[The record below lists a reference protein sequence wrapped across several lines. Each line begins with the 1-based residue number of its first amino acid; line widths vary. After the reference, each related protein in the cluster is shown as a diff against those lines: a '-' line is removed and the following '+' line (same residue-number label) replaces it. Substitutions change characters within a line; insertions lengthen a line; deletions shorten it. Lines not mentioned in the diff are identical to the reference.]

1 MSKIERIEV
10 MQVDLIPKVVRTDA
24 IQAFTKQETPIVRI
38 TTDDG
43 IVGTGYAYTVGT
55 GGSAVVAMI
64 RDELAP
70 TLIGRDPA
78 LVEQIWK
85 DLFFHVHANAVGA
98 TVSLSLA
105 AIDLALWDVRC
116 QKAGEPLWKLAGGAQ
131 ERLPLYS
138 TEGGWLNFT
147 IEELVE
153 GALEAKEQGFLG
165 CKPKVGKP
173 SAAEDVVRLQA
184 VREAVGPDFAVMVD
198 ANQAFTVSEAI
209 RRARLFEPLD
219 LAWFEEPMPAED
231 LRGHMRLS
239 SSTSLPVA
247 VGESIY
253 HPSHFREYLA
263 NDACTI
269 VQVDVAR
276 IGGITPWLKVAHMA
290 ESFNM
295 SVCPHYLMEIHVS
308 LCAAVPNA
316 QWVEYIPQL
325 TDLTTTSMRIED
337 GHAYPPETPGLGIA
351 WDMSVIKERRV
362 EGSYA
367 ETRTGACA

>member
-1 MSKIERIEV
+1 MSKIERVEV

-43 IVGTGYAYTVGT
+43 VVGTGYAYTVGT

-64 RDELAP
+64 RDDLAP
-70 TLIGRDPA
+70 SLIGRDPA

-116 QKAGEPLWKLAGGAQ
+116 QKAGEPLWRIAGGAQ

-147 IEELVE
+147 IEELVD
-153 GALEAKEQGFLG
+153 GALQAKEQGFLG

-173 SAAEDVVRLQA
+173 GAAEDVARLQA
-184 VREAVGPDFAVMVD
+184 VREAVGPDFSVMVD

-253 HPSHFREYLA
+253 HAAHFREYLA
-263 NDACTI
+263 NDACAI

-325 TDLTTTSMRIED
+325 TDLTTTAMRIED
-337 GHAYPPETPGLGIA
+337 GYAYPPEAPGLGIA
-351 WDMSVIKERRV
+351 WDMSVIRKRLV
-362 EGSYA
+362 EGSYV
-367 ETRTGACA
+367 EIRTGASA

>member
-55 GGSAVVAMI
+55 GGSAIVAMI
-64 RDELAP
+64 RDDLAP
-70 TLIGRDPA
+70 ALIGRDPS

-105 AIDLALWDVRC
+105 AIDLALWDIRC
-116 QKAGEPLWKLAGGAQ
+116 QKAGEPLWRLAGGAQ
-131 ERLPLYS
+131 KRLPLYS

-147 IEELVE
+147 IEELVD
-153 GALEAKEQGFLG
+153 GALQAKEQGFLG

-173 SAAEDVVRLQA
+173 SAAEDVARLQA

-209 RRARLFEPLD
+209 RRARLFEPMD

-253 HPSHFREYLA
+253 HASHFREYLA
-263 NDACTI
+263 NDACSI

-276 IGGITPWLKVAHMA
+276 IGGITPWLKVAHLA
-290 ESFNM
+290 ESFNI

-325 TDLTTTSMRIED
+325 TDLTTTAMRIED
-337 GHAYPPETPGLGIA
+337 GHAYPPEAPGLGIA
-351 WDMSVIKERRV
+351 WDMSVIKERLV
-362 EGSYA
+362 DGSYG
-367 ETRTGACA
+367 EIRTGASE

>member
-1 MSKIERIEV
+1 MSKIERVEV
-10 MQVDLIPKVVRTDA
+10 MQVDLVPKVVRTDA

-43 IVGTGYAYTVGT
+43 ITGTGYAYTVGT

-64 RDELAP
+64 RDDLAP
-70 TLIGRDPA
+70 GLIGRDPA

-85 DLFFHVHANAVGA
+85 DQFFHVHANAIGA

-105 AIDLALWDVRC
+105 AIDLALWDIRC
-116 QKAGEPLWKLAGGAQ
+116 QQAGEPLWRLAGGAQ
-131 ERLPLYS
+131 PKLPLYT

-147 IEELVE
+147 VEELVE
-153 GALEAKEQGFLG
+153 GAVEAKEQGFKG

-173 SAAEDVVRLQA
+173 SAAEDVARLEA
-184 VREAVGPDFAVMVD
+184 VREAVGPDFNVMVD
-198 ANQAFTVSEAI
+198 ANQVFTVAEAI

-231 LRGHMRLS
+231 LRGHMRLAA
-239 SSTSLPVA
+239 STSLPVA
-247 VGESIY
+247 IGESIY

-263 NDACTI
+263 NDACSI
-269 VQVDVAR
+269 IQVDVAR

-290 ESFNM
+290 EAFNIAV
-295 SVCPHYLMEIHVS
+295 SPHYLMEIHVS

-325 TDLTTTSMRIED
+325 TDLTTEAMRIED
-337 GHAYPPETPGLGIA
+337 GYAYPSDTPGIGIA
-351 WDMSVIKERRV
+351 WDMGVVEDMRV

-367 ETRTGACA
+367 EARA

>member
-1 MSKIERIEV
+1 MSKIERIEI

-43 IVGTGYAYTVGT
+43 ITGTGYAYTVGT

-64 RDELAP
+64 RDDMAP
-70 TLIGRDPA
+70 KLLGRDPA
-78 LVEQIWK
+78 LVERIWK

-98 TVSLSLA
+98 TVSLSLS
-105 AIDLALWDVRC
+105 AIDLALWDIRC
-116 QKAGEPLWKLAGGAQ
+116 QKAGEPLWRLAGGAQ

-147 IEELVE
+147 IEELVD
-153 GALEAKEQGFLG
+153 GAIEAKEQGFLG

-173 SAAEDVVRLQA
+173 SAAEDVTRIQA
-184 VREAVGPDFAVMVD
+184 IREAVGPDFAVMVD
-198 ANQAFTVSEAI
+198 ANQVFTVSEAI

-231 LRGHMRLS
+231 MRGHMRLS
-239 SSTSLPVA
+239 ASTSLPIA
-247 VGESIY
+247 IGESLY
-253 HPSHFREYLA
+253 HPNYFREYLA
-263 NDACTI
+263 NDACSI

-276 IGGITPWLKVAHMA
+276 IGGITPWLKVAHIA
-290 ESFNM
+290 ESFNV

-325 TDLTTTSMRIED
+325 TDLTTTAMRIED
-337 GHAYPPETPGLGIA
+337 GHAYPPDTADIGIA
-351 WDMSVIKERRV
+351 WDISVIEDRRI

-367 ETRTGACA
+367 EIRKGGI

>member
-10 MQVDLIPKVVRTDA
+10 MQVDLIPKVIRTDA

-64 RDELAP
+64 RDDLAP
-70 TLIGRDPA
+70 QLIGRDPSKI
-78 LVEQIWK
+78 EQIWK
-85 DLFFHVHANAVGA
+85 SLFYHVHANAIGA
-98 TVSLSLA
+98 TVSLCLA
-105 AIDLALWDVRC
+105 AIDLALWDIRC
-116 QKAGEPLWKLAGGAQ
+116 QKAHEPLWKLAGGAQ
-131 ERLPLYS
+131 DRLPLYS
-138 TEGGWLNFT
+138 TEGGWLNFSV
-147 IEELVE
+147 EELVE

-173 SAAEDVVRLQA
+173 SAAEDVTRLEA
-184 VREAVGPDFAVMVD
+184 VRAAVGPDFAVMGD
-198 ANQAFTVSEAI
+198 ANQSFTVSEAI

-247 VGESIY
+247 IGESLY
-253 HPSHFREYLA
+253 HPAHFREYLA
-263 NDACTI
+263 NDACSI

-290 ESFNM
+290 EAFNI

-325 TDLTTTSMRIED
+325 TDLTTDAMRIED
-337 GHAYPPETPGLGIA
+337 GHAIPSDTPGLGIA
-351 WDMSVIKERRV
+351 WDMSVVQDRLV

-367 ETRTGACA
+367 QIRLDDKA

>member
-1 MSKIERIEV
+1 
-10 MQVDLIPKVVRTDA
+10 
-24 IQAFTKQETPIVRI
+24 
-38 TTDDG
+38 
-43 IVGTGYAYTVGT
+43 
-55 GGSAVVAMI
+55 MI
-64 RDELAP
+64 RDDLAP
-70 TLIGRDPA
+70 SLIGRDPA

-105 AIDLALWDVRC
+105 AVDLALWDVRC
-116 QKAGEPLWKLAGGAQ
+116 QKAGEPLWRLAGGAQ

-138 TEGGWLNFT
+138 TEGGWLNFSV
-147 IEELVE
+147 EELVD

-173 SAAEDVVRLQA
+173 NAAEDVARLQA

-253 HPSHFREYLA
+253 HASHFREYLA
-263 NDACTI
+263 NDACSI

-325 TDLTTTSMRIED
+325 TDLTTTAMRIED
-337 GHAYPPETPGLGIA
+337 GHAYPAEAPGLGIA
-351 WDMSVIKERRV
+351 WDMSEIKKRLID
-362 EGSYA
+362 GSYA
-367 ETRTGACA
+367 EIRMGDST

>member
-1 MSKIERIEV
+1 MCKIERIEV

-24 IQAFTKQETPIVRI
+24 IQAFTKQETPIVRL

-55 GGSAVVAMI
+55 GGSAVVAML
-64 RDELAP
+64 RDDIAP
-70 TLIGRDPA
+70 KLLGRDPA
-78 LVEQIWK
+78 LIEQIWK
-85 DLFFHVHANAVGA
+85 DLFFHVHANAIGA

-105 AIDLALWDVRC
+105 AIDLALWDIRC
-116 QKAGEPLWKLAGGAQ
+116 QRAGEPLWRLAGGAQ

-147 IEELVE
+147 TEELVD

-173 SAAEDVVRLQA
+173 NAAEDVARLEA
-184 VREAVGPDFAVMVD
+184 VREAVGSDFAVMVD
-198 ANQAFTVSEAI
+198 ANQVFTVPEAI

-231 LRGHMRLS
+231 MRGHMRLS
-239 SSTSLPVA
+239 ASTSLPIA
-247 VGESIY
+247 IGESLY
-253 HPSHFREYLA
+253 HPNYFREYLA
-263 NDACTI
+263 NDACSI

-276 IGGITPWLKVAHMA
+276 IGGITPWLKVAHIA
-290 ESFNM
+290 ESFNIP
-295 SVCPHYLMEIHVS
+295 VCPHYLMEIHVS

-316 QWVEYIPQL
+316 RWVEYIPQL
-325 TDLTTTSMRIED
+325 TDLTTTAMRIED
-337 GHAYPPETPGLGIA
+337 GYAYPPDAPGIGIA
-351 WDMSVIKERRV
+351 WDMSVIEDRRV

-367 ETRTGACA
+367 EIRMGSSG

>member
-10 MQVDLIPKVVRTDA
+10 MQVDLLPKVVRTDA
-24 IQAFTKQETPIVRI
+24 IQAFVKQETPIVRI

-43 IVGTGYAYTVGT
+43 IIGTGYAYTVGT
-55 GGSAVVAMI
+55 GGSAVLAMI
-64 RDELAP
+64 RDDLAP
-70 TLIGRDPA
+70 QLIGRDPA
-78 LVEQIWK
+78 MVEQIWK

-98 TVSLSLA
+98 TVSLALA
-105 AIDLALWDVRC
+105 AIDLALWDIRC
-116 QKAGEPLWKLAGGAQ
+116 QKAGAPLWRLAGGAQ
-131 ERLPLYS
+131 QRLPLYT
-138 TEGGWLNFT
+138 TEGGWLNFS

-153 GALEAKEQGFLG
+153 GAVEAREQGFFG

-173 SAAEDVVRLQA
+173 SATEDVARLEA
-184 VREAVGPDFAVMVD
+184 MRNAVGSDFALMVD
-198 ANQAFTVSEAI
+198 ANQVFTVSEAI

-219 LAWFEEPMPAED
+219 LAWFEEPLPAED

-239 SSTSLPVA
+239 ASTSLPVA

-263 NDACTI
+263 NDACSI

-276 IGGITPWLKVAHMA
+276 IGGITPWLKVAHLA
-290 ESFNM
+290 ETFNV

-325 TDLTTTSMRIED
+325 ADLTTDSMRIE
-337 GHAYPPETPGLGIA
+337 GGYAHPPDTPGIGIS
-351 WDMSVIKERRV
+351 WDMSVVADRRV

-367 ETRTGACA
+367 EVRAGSAG

>member
-1 MSKIERIEV
+1 MSKIERVEI

-43 IVGTGYAYTVGT
+43 IIGTGYAYTVGT
-55 GGSAVVAMI
+55 GGSAVVAMV
-64 RDELAP
+64 RDDLAP
-70 TLIGRDPA
+70 ILVGRDPA

-85 DLFFHVHANAVGA
+85 DLFFHVHANAIGA

-105 AIDLALWDVRC
+105 AIDLALWDIRC
-116 QKAGEPLWKLAGGAQ
+116 QKAGEPLWRLAGGAQ
-131 ERLPLYS
+131 ERLPLYT
-138 TEGGWLNFT
+138 TEGGWLNFS
-147 IEELVE
+147 IEELAD

-173 SAAEDVVRLQA
+173 SAAEDVARLQA
-184 VREAVGPDFAVMVD
+184 VRDVVGPDFAVMVD

-231 LRGHMRLS
+231 MRGHMRLS
-239 SSTSLPVA
+239 ASTSLPIA
-247 VGESIY
+247 IGESLY

-263 NDACTI
+263 NDACST

-276 IGGITPWLKVAHMA
+276 IGGITPWLKVAHIA
-290 ESFNM
+290 ESFNI

-325 TDLTTTSMRIED
+325 TDLTTVPMRIED
-337 GHAYPPETPGLGIA
+337 GYAYPPDTPGIGIA
-351 WDMSVIKERRV
+351 WDMSIVESQSV

-367 ETRTGACA
+367 EVRSGTSQ

>member
-1 MSKIERIEV
+1 MSKIERVEV

-55 GGSAVVAMI
+55 GGSAVVAML
-64 RDELAP
+64 RDDLAP
-70 TLIGRDPA
+70 KLIGRDPA

-85 DLFFHVHANAVGA
+85 DLFFHVHANAIGA
-98 TVSLSLA
+98 TVSLCLA
-105 AIDLALWDVRC
+105 AIDLALWDIRC

-131 ERLPLYS
+131 EKLPLYT
-138 TEGGWLNFT
+138 TEGGWLNFSV
-147 IEELVE
+147 EELVE
-153 GALEAKEQGFLG
+153 GALEAKAEGFLG

-173 SAAEDVVRLQA
+173 DAAEDVSRLEA
-184 VREAVGPDFAVMVD
+184 VRDAVGADFNIMVD
-198 ANQAFTVSEAI
+198 ANQVFTVSEAI

-239 SSTSLPVA
+239 ASTSLPVA
-247 VGESIY
+247 IGESLY
-253 HPSHFREYLA
+253 HPSQFREYLA
-263 NDACTI
+263 NDACSI

-276 IGGITPWLKVAHMA
+276 IGGITPWLKVAHLA
-290 ESFNM
+290 ESFNIQ
-295 SVCPHYLMEIHVS
+295 VCPHYLMEIHVS

-325 TDLTTTSMRIED
+325 TDLTTAAMRIED
-337 GHAYPPETPGLGIA
+337 GHAYPSDTPGLGIA
-351 WDMSVIKERRV
+351 WDMSEIEGRRV
-362 EGSYA
+362 DGSYA
-367 ETRTGACA
+367 DIRQGS

>member
-1 MSKIERIEV
+1 MSKIERVEV

-43 IVGTGYAYTVGT
+43 VVGTGYAYTVGT

-64 RDELAP
+64 RDDLAP
-70 TLIGRDPA
+70 SLIGRDPA

-116 QKAGEPLWKLAGGAQ
+116 QKAGEPLWRIAGGAQ

-147 IEELVE
+147 IEELVD
-153 GALEAKEQGFLG
+153 GALQAKEQGFLG

-173 SAAEDVVRLQA
+173 GAAEDVARLQA
-184 VREAVGPDFAVMVD
+184 VREAVGPDFSVMVD

-253 HPSHFREYLA
+253 HAAHFREYLA
-263 NDACTI
+263 NDACAI

-325 TDLTTTSMRIED
+325 TDLTTTAMRIED
-337 GHAYPPETPGLGIA
+337 GYAYPPEAPGLGIA
-351 WDMSVIKERRV
+351 WDMSVIRKRLV
-362 EGSYA
+362 EGSYV
-367 ETRTGACA
+367 EIRTGACA

>member
-173 SAAEDVVRLQA
+173 SAAEDVARLQA

-337 GHAYPPETPGLGIA
+337 GHAYPPETAGLGIA
-351 WDMSVIKERRV
+351 WDMSVIKERLV